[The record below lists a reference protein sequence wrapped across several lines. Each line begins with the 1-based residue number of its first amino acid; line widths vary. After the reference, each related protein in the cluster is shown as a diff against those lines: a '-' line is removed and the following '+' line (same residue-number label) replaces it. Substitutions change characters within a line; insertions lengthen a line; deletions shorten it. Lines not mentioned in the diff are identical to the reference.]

1 LPLQPL
7 TLPSTPVKF
16 HHYYFDCMGRMSLTQ
31 NQGISMNNSTSLTP
45 SPTVKLV
52 AQIEARQAE
61 LGITDH
67 QVCEAVGFEKEIVFK
82 MIKQGSIKLPLN
94 RVPALAEVLSL
105 DPGQLLKTAMAEASP
120 DLLAVI
126 ESVFNPMNLSK
137 TESNLIKHLR
147 KLAGDQPCAPIVFEG
162 KAIIALVTA

>member
-1 LPLQPL
+1 MNSSTTL
-7 TLPSTPVKF
+7 TA
-16 HHYYFDCMGRMSLTQ
+16 
-31 NQGISMNNSTSLTP
+31 

-67 QVCEAVGFEKEIVFK
+67 QVCEAVGFEKEIVFT
-82 MIKQGSIKLPLN
+82 MIKQGSLKLPLS

-105 DPGQLLKTAMAEASP
+105 DPGQLLRTAMAETSP

-126 ESVFNPMNLSK
+126 ELVFNPMRLS
-137 TESNLIKHLR
+137 TSETNLIRHLR
-147 KLAGDQPCAPIVFEG
+147 KLAGDQHYAPIVFGG